1 MRSFKNKKKKN
12 GADTHSSTR
21 IRKKKWSRLTWTR
34 RKHLMRKDMFTFR
47 QSRKKKSFLFVFF
60 GFFYSHLRV
69 PKRRLPTSKYN
80 PVSVL
85 MFGHGAHK
93 LIHLTTASHRPN
105 ETLRKPKTQNKWS
118 FFFLLS
124 NNWQTVGVISY
135 KWSRMHTRMNY
146 VLLKGESCANLYV
159 LHTADSAPIRC
170 STLANC
176 LQKPKEKD

>member
-1 MRSFKNKKKKN
+1 
-12 GADTHSSTR
+12 
-21 IRKKKWSRLTWTR
+21 
-34 RKHLMRKDMFTFR
+34 MRKDMFTFR

-159 LHTADSAPIRC
+159 YYTPRIVRPYAAALSPIVFK
-170 STLANC
+170 S
-176 LQKPKEKD
+176 PKKKIKKKKQREK